1 VHNKKIFFL
10 LAILWTLVVTYL
22 SLASLGDV
30 GSTVKVPYKDKLVHF
45 TFYLMFVIL
54 WSLFFKQSKYNYK
67 ILFAA
72 IGYGIV
78 MEICQKL
85 FTTTRSADI
94 LDVIANT
101 TGAIVGLLIITK
113 IFNNKTTH

>member
-1 VHNKKIFFL
+1 MHNKKIFFL
-10 LAILWTLVVTYL
+10 LAILWTLAVTFL

-30 GSTVKVPYKDKLVHF
+30 GSAIKVPYKDKLVHF

-54 WSLFFKQSKYNYK
+54 WSLFFKNSKYNYK

-72 IGYGIV
+72 IGYGIA

-85 FTTTRSADI
+85 FTTTRSADVF
-94 LDVIANT
+94 DVTANT
-101 TGAIVGLLIITK
+101 IGAIVGLLIITK
-113 IFNNKTTH
+113 IFNNKTTQ

>member
-22 SLASLGDV
+22 SLATFEDV
-30 GSTVKVPYKDKLVHF
+30 SSDIEVPYKDKLAHF
-45 TFYLMFVIL
+45 TFYMMFVVL
-54 WSLFFKQSKYNYK
+54 WALFFKQSKYNYK

-78 MEICQKL
+78 MEICQQL

-94 LDVIANT
+94 FDVIANT
-101 TGAIVGLLIITK
+101 TGAIVGLLIIIK

>member
-1 VHNKKIFFL
+1 MLNKKIFFL
-10 LAILWTLVVTYL
+10 LAILWTLVVTFL

-30 GSTVKVPYKDKLVHF
+30 GSSIKVPYKDKFVHF

-54 WSLFFKQSKYNYK
+54 WSLFFKESKYNYK

-72 IGYGIV
+72 IGYGIA

-85 FTTTRSADI
+85 FTTTRTADV
-94 LDVIANT
+94 LDVLANS

>member
-1 VHNKKIFFL
+1 MLNKKIIFL

-22 SLASLGDV
+22 SLATFDDISSDI
-30 GSTVKVPYKDKLVHF
+30 KVPFKDKLVHF
-45 TFYLMFVIL
+45 TFYMMFVIL
-54 WSLFFKQSKYNYK
+54 WSLFFRESKYNYK

-72 IGYGIV
+72 IGYGIA

-85 FTTTRSADI
+85 FTTTRTADI
-94 LDVIANT
+94 LDVLANT

>member
-1 VHNKKIFFL
+1 MHNKKIFFL

-22 SLASLGDV
+22 SLASLRDV
-30 GSTVKVPYKDKLVHF
+30 GSTIKFPYKDKIVHF

-54 WSLFFKQSKYNYK
+54 WSLFFKQRKYNYK
-67 ILFAA
+67 ILLAA
-72 IGYGIV
+72 IGYGIT

-85 FTTTRSADI
+85 FTTTRTADV
-94 LDVIANT
+94 LDVLANS
-101 TGAIVGLLIITK
+101 TGALVGLLIITT